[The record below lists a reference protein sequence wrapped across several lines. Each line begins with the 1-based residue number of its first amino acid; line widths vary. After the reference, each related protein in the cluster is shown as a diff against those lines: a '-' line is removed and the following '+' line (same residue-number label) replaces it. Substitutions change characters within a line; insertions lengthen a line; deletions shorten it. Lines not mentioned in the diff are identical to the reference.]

1 MPMVSLKLFI
11 TRLWFISGFYVLAFA
26 WFQQKNNIHR
36 FVKAYLVGL
45 SVVVLY
51 TILHHAT
58 KGFEHEAAHWVMS
71 PFFKD
76 HTSYG
81 MALALILPF
90 AFYIPKWA
98 ENKNLKFFFYLLAG
112 LLVVAIILSYTR
124 AAWLSLVAAAGVYL
138 IIRLRIK
145 FTYLLTISVFL
156 ISFIYLFQTDI
167 LMVLEKN
174 SQDSSDSFTEH
185 ISSMSNIS
193 TDASNLERINRWK
206 SAIRLFK
213 DRPHLGWGA
222 GTYQFN
228 YAPYQNYYE
237 KTIISTNAGNM
248 GNAHSEYLS
257 VLAESGWPGL
267 LSFLVLIGIVFRTA
281 IKLYHKLN
289 DSQDQSLLM
298 ASILG
303 LVTYFTH
310 AFLNNFFD
318 MDKASV
324 PIWAI
329 VTIIVVLEIKHRKIE
344 FKA

>member
-1 MPMVSLKLFI
+1 
-11 TRLWFISGFYVLAFA
+11 
-26 WFQQKNNIHR
+26 
-36 FVKAYLVGL
+36 
-45 SVVVLY
+45 
-51 TILHHAT
+51 
-58 KGFEHEAAHWVMS
+58 
-71 PFFKD
+71 
-76 HTSYG
+76 
-81 MALALILPF
+81 
-90 AFYIPKWA
+90 
-98 ENKNLKFFFYLLAG
+98 
-112 LLVVAIILSYTR
+112 
-124 AAWLSLVAAAGVYL
+124 
-138 IIRLRIK
+138 
-145 FTYLLTISVFL
+145 
-156 ISFIYLFQTDI
+156 
-167 LMVLEKN
+167 MVLEKN

-193 TDASNLERINRWK
+193 TDASNLERINRWN
-206 SAIRLFK
+206 SAIRLFR